1 LIIRL
6 PCDFQ
11 HDPVAGRT
19 VSEVEA
25 PVIFVGDG
33 VTAPQLGYDDYKGID
48 AKGKIV
54 AFAFAAP
61 NFESTVKAHYTSL
74 R

>member
-1 LIIRL
+1 
-6 PCDFQ
+6 
-11 HDPVAGRT
+11 